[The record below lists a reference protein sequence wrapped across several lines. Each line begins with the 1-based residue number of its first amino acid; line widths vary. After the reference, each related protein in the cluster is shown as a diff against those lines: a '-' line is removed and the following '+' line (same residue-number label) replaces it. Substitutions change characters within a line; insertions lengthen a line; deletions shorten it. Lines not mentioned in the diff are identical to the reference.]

1 MPFSFFYIISML
13 FSFFYIISMPFQGLI
28 VLRVRTSL
36 PLDGLSM
43 GREPPGAIAKLTWS
57 TYPWIASSNDFNLK
71 GD

>member
-1 MPFSFFYIISML
+1 MS
-13 FSFFYIISMPFQGLI
+13 FQGLI